1 MFNAIVMQFICMLQ
15 LQLVATEGQRGTNR
29 PVFYAVEMDGGV
41 RAARDLA
48 EQHGLEFISRV
59 GSLENVYSLKD
70 SREPQDQ
77 APLEA
82 QLQHTAGVVWL
93 QRQQG
98 FHRDKRF
105 SITQLDASQVHGPP
119 RQQNVTDRRSKKKK
133 KLTDYSP
140 LTFNDP
146 LWPLQWELFAQ
157 APYRSSSLDLN
168 VMPVWKKN
176 ITGNGVVVSII
187 DDGVDYT
194 NEDLKRNFEALAS
207 VDLQSS
213 HGLSNDPMPIRD
225 EENGHGTRCA
235 GEIAM
240 EANNSYCGVGIAF
253 NARIG
258 GIRLLGG
265 PVTDAMEAVALTF
278 SPNLIHVYVC
288 SWGPPDNGS
297 ELGGPGRLA
306 RRALQWGAHKGRH
319 GRGSV
324 FVWASGNGGIHRDHC
339 GADGYVNSVYS
350 IAVGAVTHTGEP
362 AFYGEPCPAIMAVT
376 PTGANPD
383 GSLPLVTVS
392 NLEDGCQTRFP
403 GTSSAA
409 PYAAGILAL
418 VLEANPELTWRDL
431 QHLIAR
437 TARIPDPSEPGW
449 MINGAGYHV
458 HHRKRVSVVGRFT
471 APRSGTGGASHASL
485 CGIACGWFY
494 WPLLRG
500 AWMERAVVPG
510 VQE

>member
-1 MFNAIVMQFICMLQ
+1 MLLIKSPTTCMCSNRVLPVCGRAICVC
-15 LQLVATEGQRGTNR
+15 
-29 PVFYAVEMDGGV
+29 D
-41 RAARDLA
+41 AASS
-48 EQHGLEFISRV
+48 GSRV
-59 GSLENVYSLKD
+59 YGSATARPRWQ
-70 SREPQDQ
+70 REKN
-77 APLEA
+77 
-82 QLQHTAGVVWL
+82 QLRVTMTT
-93 QRQQG
+93 QR
-98 FHRDKRF
+98 
-105 SITQLDASQVHGPP
+105 LC
-119 RQQNVTDRRSKKKK
+119 
-133 KLTDYSP
+133 LC
-140 LTFNDP
+140 
-146 LWPLQWELFAQ
+146 
-157 APYRSSSLDLN
+157 
-168 VMPVWKKN
+168 
-176 ITGNGVVVSII
+176 
-187 DDGVDYT
+187 VDYT

-207 VDLQSS
+207 VDLLSS

-458 HHRKRVSVVGRFT
+458 HHRVSVVGRFT

-485 CGIACGWFY
+485 CGTACGWFY

-500 AWMERAVVPG
+500 AWMERAVVLG